1 MRNFEREVY
10 ERAAE
15 LRESGNPEGARVVS
29 LDEATGIQ
37 ALERLHPTRLPLPGQ
52 AAKVEFEY
60 KRHGTTCLTGA
71 MDVVGGTVHAPFLR
85 KTRTEA
91 DFGEFLEGLLGT
103 DPGAEWV
110 LAMDNLVTHKSET
123 AVRIVARL
131 IGYEGD
137 LGSKGEDGILKSV
150 ATREKLLTDKSHRI
164 RFVFPP
170 RHTRWLNQ
178 IEIFFGI
185 LNRRLIRNSSFQS
198 VEDLEE
204 AIRRFVDQYNL
215 LFAHPFKRN
224 TAKRAA

>member
-1 MRNFEREVY
+1 M
-10 ERAAE
+10 
-15 LRESGNPEGARVVS
+15 
-29 LDEATGIQ
+29 
-37 ALERLHPTRLPLPGQ
+37 
-52 AAKVEFEY
+52 
-60 KRHGTTCLTGA
+60 
-71 MDVVGGTVHAPFLR
+71 
-85 KTRTEA
+85 
-91 DFGEFLEGLLGT
+91 
-103 DPGAEWV
+103 
-110 LAMDNLVTHKSET
+110 
-123 AVRIVARL
+123 
-131 IGYEGD
+131 
-137 LGSKGEDGILKSV
+137 

-178 IEIFFGI
+178 IETFFGI